1 MRCTVRRG
9 RQKMALILSEAT
21 APKGPRPVFAGVLAG
36 LVQAPAQLL
45 RAEYLTLL
53 RGMDWQAEFSDDGN
67 ARRAAAMTLARLRE
81 LQPTVDPARE
91 LYRAACDGDRFV
103 LIDGS
108 GRTNFCEMVSLVFV
122 VCLC

>member
-1 MRCTVRRG
+1 
-9 RQKMALILSEAT
+9 MALILSEAT

-81 LQPTVDPARE
+81 LQPTVDPDRE
-91 LYRAACDGDRFV
+91 LYRAARPVAQHGDMV
-103 LIDGS
+103 L
-108 GRTNFCEMVSLVFV
+108 
-122 VCLC
+122 